1 VGVSSGHPGG
11 PLRVAPDAAAPSDNG
26 SPNSEVSSP
35 LLLDLKWAAVVL
47 AGGAPLATTDRLIL
61 SAQLAEDLAMEVSFA
76 RFLAAA
82 PQLSACGAPAGRAAR
97 TLAIRLLRLGLR
109 CGHLPTAAAAA
120 ERLGVAPAELARLI
134 AALLAQIGQTPLPDR
149 AAQLREYLGPPPLLN
164 SEFSGWEKLSRK
176 RVAPISPARYRHPL
190 DQQATRALQGTL
202 AFEEVARRIS
212 EAIPERHFRLEN
224 AASRLRVG
232 PDQLPELYA
241 LYQACVRRMGIH
253 PEPPLYLGNGGMNAR
268 TAGVEQPFLVLDDL
282 LVATL
287 SPRELEFVIGHELGH
302 IQFDHLLYLMVA
314 ALLKVPG
321 SVLGQIPVVGPLL
334 TRGLDL
340 ALFEWMRKAE
350 LSCDRAGLLC
360 CQDPVAA
367 NRLMMRF
374 AGVPTSL
381 LDRANPEA
389 FLRQHDALEGQLQDL
404 FSRLSHLVST
414 AQRSHPHVVV
424 RAHELNAWVERGEYA
439 ALLSEC
445 GPEVVGGEGVP
456 PMRRCRRCGASMS
469 EHRAFCESCGFSMG
483 ERE

>member
-1 VGVSSGHPGG
+1 
-11 PLRVAPDAAAPSDNG
+11 
-26 SPNSEVSSP
+26 
-35 LLLDLKWAAVVL
+35 
-47 AGGAPLATTDRLIL
+47 
-61 SAQLAEDLAMEVSFA
+61 
-76 RFLAAA
+76 
-82 PQLSACGAPAGRAAR
+82 
-97 TLAIRLLRLGLR
+97 
-109 CGHLPTAAAAA
+109 
-120 ERLGVAPAELARLI
+120 
-134 AALLAQIGQTPLPDR
+134 
-149 AAQLREYLGPPPLLN
+149 
-164 SEFSGWEKLSRK
+164 
-176 RVAPISPARYRHPL
+176 
-190 DQQATRALQGTL
+190 
-202 AFEEVARRIS
+202 
-212 EAIPERHFRLEN
+212 
-224 AASRLRVG
+224 
-232 PDQLPELYA
+232 
-241 LYQACVRRMGIH
+241 
-253 PEPPLYLGNGGMNAR
+253 MNAR

-374 AGVPTSL
+374 AGVPASL

-389 FLRQHDALEGQLQDL
+389 FLRQHDALEGHLQDL

-424 RAHELNAWVERGEYA
+424 RAHELHAWVERGEYA

-445 GPEVVGGEGVP
+445 GPEVVEPEGLGG
-456 PMRRCRRCGASMS
+456 RRCRRCGALMS
-469 EHRAFCESCGFSMG
+469 EHHAFCESCGFSMG